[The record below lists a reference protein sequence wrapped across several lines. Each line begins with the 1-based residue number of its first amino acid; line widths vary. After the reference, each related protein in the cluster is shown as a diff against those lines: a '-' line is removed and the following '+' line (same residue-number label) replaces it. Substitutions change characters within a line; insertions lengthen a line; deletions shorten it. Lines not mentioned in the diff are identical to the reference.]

1 MIRNIFLSQDPP
13 RRHPVPPLRRLP
25 PARRRRRRGG
35 AVRPGAPGAGAA
47 RRRRRRR
54 RGSPLHRRQL
64 EVRDECIHS
73 TVDAKSKCSFDTS
86 TFQINCRIRAR
97 TLETAGSPEKEDG
110 GGGGGGG
117 SAKGDPAAGKSKKKK
132 KPNFVFSLHP
142 DAGAMGKIVKF
153 VKLYSCNL
161 DKISIFFQGDAFLD
175 LVKFFEWEEVNLVQ
189 FLRGERQFF

>member
-1 MIRNIFLSQDPP
+1 M
-13 RRHPVPPLRRLP
+13 
-25 PARRRRRRGG
+25 
-35 AVRPGAPGAGAA
+35 
-47 RRRRRRR
+47 
-54 RGSPLHRRQL
+54 
-64 EVRDECIHS
+64 
-73 TVDAKSKCSFDTS
+73 
-86 TFQINCRIRAR
+86 
-97 TLETAGSPEKEDG
+97 ETAGSPEKED
-110 GGGGGGG
+110 GGGGGG

-189 FLRGERQFF
+189 FFAGGKAFF